1 MGQFEGNTVKLRMTK
16 MILDRGRYD
25 EAVHACKVIMYKKE
39 EERIYLLTGKTELTE
54 FSLDA
59 NYECTIPESGREI
72 RCGGFIRERYWN
84 KLGKVIVF
92 QIKNGFYKNT
102 VN

>member
-1 MGQFEGNTVKLRMTK
+1 MH
-16 MILDRGRYD
+16 I
-25 EAVHACKVIMYKKE
+25 CKVIMYKKS

-59 NYECTIPESGREI
+59 NYECVIPEEDSEV
-72 RCGGFIRERYWN
+72 RCNGFIRERYWN
-84 KLGKVIVF
+84 KQGKVIVF